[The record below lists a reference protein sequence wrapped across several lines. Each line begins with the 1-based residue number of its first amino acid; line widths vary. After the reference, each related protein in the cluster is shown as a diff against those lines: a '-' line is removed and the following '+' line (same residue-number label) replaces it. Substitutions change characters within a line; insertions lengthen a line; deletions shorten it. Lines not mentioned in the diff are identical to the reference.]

1 MIKTPEFYDNY
12 KQIWKSA
19 MKAIHVIFDFWS
31 FVGVSVVWIQISAEH
46 SVIYLISNKFSLLTS

>member
-31 FVGVSVVWIQISAEH
+31 FVGVSVLWIQISTEH